1 VKRFFLLGL
10 CGLLYGCSSAP
21 VAPLVSVDPQAMQR
35 RFISVSQIHSGLTR
49 AEVTSLLGKEVVT
62 GYSLTDESSGEYTPI
77 TAANPSRTE
86 TIQKGKKSYS
96 VDYYLVGIKVADDKV
111 SDDELVPVV
120 FQNEKVV
127 GIGWDYLN
135 ALRVKGL

>member
-10 CGLLYGCSSAP
+10 CGLLCGCGSVP
-21 VAPLVSVDPQAMQR
+21 VAPSASVDQQVMQR

-77 TAANPSRTE
+77 TAANPNSTE